1 MTRLRTFSGL
11 WFDVRRPKVDDDE
24 LVAEFWCHVSRTNLS
39 ARYVGVTDPT
49 DKNANSAE
57 ARGGHSSTFL
67 AFGGDGA
74 IICIAVLVSD
84 VQQRTAR
91 VMAFTR
97 DTVTFHGVSW
107 ALLTYVLGEA
117 RRDGIV
123 TVTSVFSVEDARA
136 IRLERQMGFVEEDY
150 LDHANYRLL
159 KWTLADPSHISSG
172 TTP

>member
-1 MTRLRTFSGL
+1 VHFSTPLDGALRL
-11 WFDVRRPKVDDDE
+11 
-24 LVAEFWCHVSRTNLS
+24 
-39 ARYVGVTDPT
+39 
-49 DKNANSAE
+49 
-57 ARGGHSSTFL
+57 GGHSAQRRL
-67 AFGGDGA
+67 AVRGA
-74 IICIAVLVSD
+74 LARHCFKTG
-84 VQQRTAR
+84 TAR
-91 VMAFTR
+91 WWLSDGHLRLTR